1 MAWSAL
7 SGPRCIGPLPFKDKR
22 LACAD
27 RHGGI
32 CSGSLGKS
40 FYETYWMMQ
49 LQKQATERSK
59 WTHSPRPALSKPPR
73 WSCAFKTRMVN
84 QLYTFMTSIYDPWIF
99 MMQTNLISNEKI
111 CIDNTFCYCVMVLF
125 LMGIRFPVPSF
136 DELVFYMVLLQYMF
150 AELQMHPHYYL

>member
-111 CIDNTFCYCVMVLF
+111 CIDNTFCYCVMALF

-150 AELQMHPHYYL
+150 A